1 MTGQWITIFA
11 GPFPKALALQ
21 ATLEAQGI
29 ATFLADETT
38 KVMDPF
44 ITGANPLAVE
54 LRVPEDA
61 RAEVEEFLASSAAAG
76 RNALRNEPDTE
87 SGAEPGAEPGAAED
101 AAEQAAR
108 LARRIRWCLLF
119 AGLGWAVGAWIGPS
133 YLRAAGRLPAPPPD
147 HRATVALWCTEIAL
161 LVALPFALA
170 SSLTAG

>member
-1 MTGQWITIFA
+1 MTGQWITVFT

-38 KVMDPF
+38 KLMDPF

-61 RAEVEEFLASSAAAG
+61 RAEVEEFLASAAAAR
-76 RNALRNEPDTE
+76 RNALRNEPDSGPRTE
-87 SGAEPGAEPGAAED
+87 TGAADD

-133 YLRAAGRLPAPPPD
+133 YLRAAGRLPAPPKD